1 MYERYYSGCQGMCRR
16 AEDSPSVS
24 GERGE
29 EIREEDERGGGGRNE
44 VMLKK
49 KDMKGGKRPDHFSA
63 GGDTDLLLI
72 IGSYLHLSLFLTLL
86 SPHLNRGGVSSTS

>member
-49 KDMKGGKRPDHFSA
+49 K
-63 GGDTDLLLI
+63 T
-72 IGSYLHLSLFLTLL
+72 
-86 SPHLNRGGVSSTS
+86 